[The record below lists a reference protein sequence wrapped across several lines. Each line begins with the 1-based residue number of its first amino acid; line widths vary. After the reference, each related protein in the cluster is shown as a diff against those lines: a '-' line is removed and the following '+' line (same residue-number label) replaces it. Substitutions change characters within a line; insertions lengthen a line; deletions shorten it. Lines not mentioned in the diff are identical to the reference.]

1 MENREQ
7 NEKLNTGLTTAQVL
21 EKKAQGQENGDPDIR
36 TRSYRRILKD
46 NLFTLFNLVN
56 IILLVCILISG
67 SYKNALFF
75 LVVIWNFLIGTIQ
88 EIRAKKTIEKLSLL
102 SAPKAYVLRDGA
114 VQEIP
119 VGEIVLGD
127 IMQLKTGNQVCAD
140 AVVLEGTCQVNES
153 LITGENDLIL
163 KQKGDHLI
171 SGSYLVSG
179 HVMAETEHVGDD
191 NYINQITRGAK
202 YYKKPDSVIMRSVRS
217 IVRTVAV
224 FLIPL
229 AALLVWNNFF
239 RVEQD
244 FQTAMVKTVAAVSS
258 MIPGGLVL
266 LVSIVLAVSVV
277 RLSVHHTL
285 VQDLYCVENLARV
298 DTLLLDKTGTITE
311 GIMTVEN
318 LVLLPDAGPSC
329 EGYDRETII
338 ALLKTYFELTAD
350 DNATASAVKEYLD
363 TAFPGILPDQ
373 GISDDKNVISV
384 PFSSERKWSMAGIPG
399 KTLLFLGAPEILLK
413 GSAQEALHTAA
424 LYTEQGKRVVLFAVS
439 KEGSGAGKEL
449 SQSLTQT
456 LPSDIFPLA
465 LLVLSD
471 RIRLQAPDT
480 FRYFEQ
486 EGVAIKVISGD
497 SPITVSRVAQ
507 EAGLCNADRM
517 IDASSLNSYEEIYDA
532 VQEYT
537 VFGRVSP
544 DQKHQF
550 VKALKEQGHVVAMTG
565 DGVNDV
571 LALKEADCS
580 VAMQSGSDAARS
592 IANIV
597 LLENDFSSLPLVL
610 AEGRK
615 SINNLQ
621 RSAGLY
627 LTKTVY
633 SFLFAVLFLLMS
645 SLVYPFENIQIT
657 LIGAVT
663 IGIPSFF
670 LALEPRAERV
680 RKHFLFNV
688 FRIAVPTGIMEAA
701 ALLAMLSVLEKRLSL
716 NAAEFSCAATYL
728 MMLMGI
734 IAVFHLCGTMRL
746 WKVLLVVL
754 LAAAAAGAALLFPGL
769 FSLVNLP
776 GDVWKIIL
784 ITAGVFFM
792 LHGLIFRILIP
803 VYDKRSEKK
812 GEK

>member
-1 MENREQ
+1 MENGER
-7 NEKLNTGLTTAQVL
+7 NNKLNTGLTSEQVR
-21 EKKAQGQENGDPDIR
+21 ERVNAGQVNGDPDIM
-36 TRSYRRILKD
+36 TKSYKRILRD

-56 IILLVCILISG
+56 VILLVCILISG
-67 SYKNALFF
+67 SYKNAMFF

-102 SAPKAYVLRDGA
+102 SAPKTYVLRDSTFR
-114 VQEIP
+114 EID
-119 VGEIVLGD
+119 VSEIVQGD
-127 IMQLKTGNQVCAD
+127 IVQLKSGNQICAD

-171 SGSYLVSG
+171 SGSFLVSG
-179 HVMAETEHVGDD
+179 HVMAETEHVGKD
-191 NYINQITRGAK
+191 NYINQITQGAK

-217 IVRTVAV
+217 IVRTVAI
-224 FLIPL
+224 FLLPL
-229 AALLVWNNFF
+229 AGLLVWNNFF
-239 RVEQD
+239 RLEQD

-266 LVSIVLAVSVV
+266 LVSIVRAVSVV

-311 GIMTVEN
+311 GIMTVED
-318 LVLLPDAGPSC
+318 LVLLPDADQNY
-329 EGYDRETII
+329 GYYDQEKIVG
-338 ALLKTYFELTAD
+338 LLKTYMELTAD
-350 DNATASAVKEYLD
+350 DNATALAVKDHLD
-363 TAFPGILPDQ
+363 SFTEILPDKC
-373 GISDDKNVISV
+373 ISCDKNVISV
-384 PFSSERKWSMAGIPG
+384 PFSSERKWSMTGIPG
-399 KTLLFLGAPEILLK
+399 KVLMFMGAPEILLK
-413 GSAQEALHTAA
+413 GSDREVLHKATG
-424 LYTEQGKRVVLFAVS
+424 YTEQGKRVVLFAVS
-439 KEGSGAGKEL
+439 KSGSRKETDC
-449 SQSLTQT
+449 SEADMQT
-456 LPSDIFPLA
+456 LPTDIMPLV

-471 RIRLQAPDT
+471 CIRKQAPDT
-480 FRYFEQ
+480 FRFFEQ
-486 EGVAIKVISGD
+486 EGVSIKVISGD
-497 SPITVSRVAQ
+497 SPATVSHVAQ
-507 EAGLCNADRM
+507 DAGLVHADRM
-517 IDASSLNSYEEIYDA
+517 TDASSLDSYEKIYDA
-532 VQEYT
+532 VQKYT

-544 DQKHQF
+544 DQKLQF

-580 VAMQSGSDAARS
+580 VAMQSGSDAARN

-597 LLENDFSSLPLVL
+597 LLDNDFSSLPLVL

-633 SFLFAVLFLLMS
+633 SFLFAVLFLLLS
-645 SLVYPFENIQIT
+645 SIVYPFENIQIT

-701 ALLAMLSVLEKRLSL
+701 ALLIMLSVMEKRLILS
-716 NAAEFSCAATYL
+716 AAEFSCAASYL

-746 WKVLLVVL
+746 WKVLLVIL

-769 FSLVNLP
+769 FSFVVLS
-776 GDVWKIIL
+776 GAVWKIIL
-784 ITAGVFFM
+784 ITAGVFFL

-803 VYDKRSEKK
+803 IYDKRSEKK

>member
-1 MENREQ
+1 MENRKQ
-7 NEKLNTGLTTAQVL
+7 NEKLNTGLSSEQVR
-21 EKKAQGQENGDPDIR
+21 EKIAQGQENGTPDIT
-36 TRSYRRILKD
+36 TRSYKRILKD

-56 IILLVCILISG
+56 VILLVCILLSG

-75 LVVIWNFLIGTIQ
+75 LVVIWNFMIGTIQ

-102 SAPKAYVLRDGA
+102 SAPKAYVLRDST
-114 VQEIP
+114 VQEID
-119 VGEIVLGD
+119 VSEIVLGD
-127 IMQLKTGNQVCAD
+127 IMQLKTGSQVCAD

-163 KQKGDHLI
+163 KQPGDHLI

-179 HVMAETEHVGDD
+179 RVMAETEHVGED

-217 IVRTVAV
+217 IVRTVGV

-239 RVEQD
+239 RLEQD

-311 GIMTVEN
+311 GVMTMED
-318 LVLLPDAGPSC
+318 LVFLKDADQSHGD
-329 EGYDRETII
+329 YDHEKIVG
-338 ALLKTYFELTAD
+338 LLKTYMQLTED
-350 DNATASAVKEYLD
+350 DNATASAVKDYLD
-363 TAFPGILPDQ
+363 ASPAGTPD
-373 GISDDKNVISV
+373 SLLYDKNSISI
-384 PFSSERKWSMAGIPG
+384 PFSSDRKWSMMGIPG
-399 KTLLFLGAPEILLK
+399 KTLMFLGAPEILLK
-413 GSAQEALHTAA
+413 ESDREVLHTAEV
-424 LYTEQGKRVVLFAVS
+424 YTEQGKRVVLFAVS
-439 KEGSGAGKEL
+439 KDDSRTDTDL
-449 SQSLTQT
+449 SKAVMPK
-456 LPSDIFPLA
+456 LPSDIIPLA

-471 RIRLQAPDT
+471 RIRKQAPDT
-480 FRYFEQ
+480 FRFFEQ
-486 EGVAIKVISGD
+486 EGIAIKVISGD
-497 SPITVSRVAQ
+497 SPATVSRVAQ
-507 EAGLCNADRM
+507 DAGLVHADRM
-517 IDASSLNSYEEIYDA
+517 VDASLLDSYEKICDA

-544 DQKHQF
+544 DQKLQF

-580 VAMQSGSDAARS
+580 VAMQSGSDAARN

-633 SFLFAVLFLLMS
+633 SFLFAVLFLFLS

-701 ALLAMLSVLEKRLSL
+701 ALLVMLSVLENRMKLS
-716 NAAEFSCAATYL
+716 AAEFSCAASYL

-734 IAVFHLCGTMRL
+734 IAVFHLCGTMRF
-746 WKVLLVVL
+746 WKVLLVIL

-769 FSLVNLP
+769 FSFVVLS
-776 GDVWKIIL
+776 GAVWKIIL
-784 ITAGVFFM
+784 ITAGAFFL
-792 LHGLIFRILIP
+792 LHGMIFRIMIP

-812 GEK
+812 GMN